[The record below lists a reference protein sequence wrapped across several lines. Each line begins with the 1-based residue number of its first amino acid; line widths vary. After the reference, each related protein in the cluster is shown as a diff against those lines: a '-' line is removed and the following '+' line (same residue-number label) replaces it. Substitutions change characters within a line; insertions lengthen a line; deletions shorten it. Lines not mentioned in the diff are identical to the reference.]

1 MFNATNI
8 KSADSLL
15 AEQLAQAKSAKIAQI
30 NAERDVNI
38 AAGVTYDGNEYQTDE
53 ASIADLAQATQ
64 MATINNA
71 SSVNW
76 LTQDNT
82 VITLTLTKLK
92 ALANAVFLLKTTE
105 IYAAR
110 LRKDAV
116 NAAKTTEEIESIEG
130 A

>member
-8 KSADSLL
+8 KSGDAII
-15 AEQLAQAKSAKIAQI
+15 AEQLAQAKSDKIKLI
-30 NAERDVNI
+30 NAERDLNI

-71 SSVNW
+71 SSVDW
-76 LTQDNT
+76 LTKDNT
-82 VITLTLTKLK
+82 VVTLTLVKLK
-92 ALANAVFLLKTTE
+92 ALANAVFTLKTTE

-110 LRKDAV
+110 VRKDAV
-116 NAAKTTEEIESIEG
+116 NAATTVAQVEG
-130 A
+130 I

>member
-8 KSADSLL
+8 KSADDLL
-15 AEQLAQAKSAKIAQI
+15 ADQLTQAKSAKIKLI
-30 NAERDVNI
+30 NAERDANI

-71 SSVNW
+71 SSVQW
-76 LTQDNT
+76 LTKDNT
-82 VITLTLTKLK
+82 VVTLTLVKLK
-92 ALANAVFLLKTTE
+92 ALANVVFTLKTTE

-110 LRKDAV
+110 VRKDAV
-116 NAAKTTEEIESIEG
+116 NAATTITQVE
-130 A
+130 AV

>member
-8 KSADSLL
+8 KSADDLL
-15 AEQLAQAKSAKIAQI
+15 AEQLTQAKSAKIKLI
-30 NAERDVNI
+30 NAERDANI

-71 SSVNW
+71 SSVQW
-76 LTQDNT
+76 LTKDNT
-82 VITLTLTKLK
+82 VVTLTLVKLK
-92 ALANAVFLLKTTE
+92 ALANVVFTLKTTE

-110 LRKDAV
+110 VRKDAV
-116 NAAKTTEEIESIEG
+116 NAATTLTQVE
-130 A
+130 AV

>member
-8 KSADSLL
+8 KSGESVL
-15 AEQLAQAKSAKIAQI
+15 AEQLAQAKADKIKLI
-30 NAERDVNI
+30 NAERDLNI
-38 AAGVTYDGNEYQTDE
+38 AAGVMYDGKQYQTDE

-71 SSVNW
+71 SNVQW
-76 LTQDNT
+76 LTEDNT
-82 VITLTLTKLK
+82 VVTLTLVKLK
-92 ALANAVFLLKTTE
+92 ALANAVFTLKTTE

-116 NAAKTTEEIESIEG
+116 NAATTVAQVKGI
-130 A
+130 

>member
-1 MFNATNI
+1 MFNADNI
-8 KSADSLL
+8 KSGDAVI

-30 NAERDVNI
+30 NAERDANI
-38 AAGVTYDGNEYQTDE
+38 AAGVMYDGKEYQTDE
-53 ASIADLAQATQ
+53 VSIADLAQATQ

-71 SSVNW
+71 SSVQW
-76 LTQDNT
+76 LTKNNT
-82 VITLTLTKLK
+82 VVTLTLVKLK
-92 ALANAVFLLKTTE
+92 ALANVVFTLKTTE

-116 NAAKTTEEIESIEG
+116 NVATTLAQVEG

>member
-1 MFNATNI
+1 MFNSTNI
-8 KSADSLL
+8 KSADTII
-15 AEQLAQAKSAKIAQI
+15 AEQLAQAKAAKIAQI

-71 SSVNW
+71 SSVQW
-76 LTQDNT
+76 LTEDNT
-82 VITLTLTKLK
+82 VVTLTFVKLK
-92 ALANAVFLLKTTE
+92 ALANAVFTLKTTE

-116 NAAKTTEEIESIEG
+116 NAATTIAQVKG
-130 A
+130 V

>member
-30 NAERDVNI
+30 NAERDLNI
-38 AAGVTYDGNEYQTDE
+38 AAGVMYDGKQYQTDE
-53 ASIADLAQATQ
+53 ESIADLSQATQ

-71 SSVNW
+71 SSVQW
-76 LTQDNT
+76 LTEDNT
-82 VITLTLTKLK
+82 IVTLTLVKLK
-92 ALANAVFLLKTTE
+92 ALANAVFTLKTTE

-110 LRKDAV
+110 VRKDAV
-116 NAAKTTEEIESIEG
+116 NAATTIAQVKGI
-130 A
+130 

>member
-8 KSADSLL
+8 KSGDAVI

-30 NAERDVNI
+30 NAERDANI
-38 AAGVTYDGNEYQTDE
+38 AAGVMYDGKEYQTDE
-53 ASIADLAQATQ
+53 VSIADLAQATQ

-71 SSVNW
+71 SSVQW
-76 LTQDNT
+76 LTKNNT
-82 VITLTLTKLK
+82 VVTLTLVKLK
-92 ALANAVFLLKTTE
+92 ALANVVFTLKTTE

-116 NAAKTTEEIESIEG
+116 NVATTLAQVEG

>member
-30 NAERDVNI
+30 NAERDLNI
-38 AAGVTYDGNEYQTDE
+38 AAGVMYDGKEYQTDE
-53 ASIADLAQATQ
+53 ASIADLSQATQ

-71 SSVNW
+71 SSVQW
-76 LTQDNT
+76 LTEDNT
-82 VITLTLTKLK
+82 IVTLTLVKLK
-92 ALANAVFLLKTTE
+92 ALANAVFTLKTTE

-110 LRKDAV
+110 VRKDAV
-116 NAAKTTEEIESIEG
+116 NAATTIAQVKGI
-130 A
+130 

>member
-8 KSADSLL
+8 KSADALL
-15 AEQLAQAKSAKIAQI
+15 AEQLAQAKAAKIAQI

-64 MATINNA
+64 MATINNT
-71 SSVNW
+71 SSVQW
-76 LTQDNT
+76 LTKDNT
-82 VITLTLTKLK
+82 VVTLTLVKLK
-92 ALANAVFLLKTTE
+92 VLANVVFTLKTTE

-110 LRKDAV
+110 VRKDAV
-116 NAAKTTEEIESIEG
+116 NAATTVAQVEG
-130 A
+130 I

>member
-71 SSVNW
+71 SSVQW
-76 LTQDNT
+76 LTKDNT
-82 VITLTLTKLK
+82 VVTLTLVKLK
-92 ALANAVFLLKTTE
+92 ALANVVFTLKTTE

-110 LRKDAV
+110 VRKDAV
-116 NAAKTTEEIESIEG
+116 NAATTLTQVE
-130 A
+130 AV